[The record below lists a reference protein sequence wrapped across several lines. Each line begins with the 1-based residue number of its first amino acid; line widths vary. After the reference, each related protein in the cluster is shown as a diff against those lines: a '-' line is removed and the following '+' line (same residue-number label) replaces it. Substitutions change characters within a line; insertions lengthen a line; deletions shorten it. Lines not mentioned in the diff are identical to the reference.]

1 MAAVF
6 MHLLHGLD
14 TLEVSSVSV
23 KIKISMLRP
32 VLFCSALLTLAVVS
46 ALPQIHY
53 SGSATTPFRSQGAQS
68 SISAEAIT
76 VTLASLL
83 SINPTV
89 PVKQDV
95 SRQVRATQCK

>member
-1 MAAVF
+1 
-6 MHLLHGLD
+6 
-14 TLEVSSVSV
+14 
-23 KIKISMLRP
+23 MLRP
-32 VLFCSALLTLAVVS
+32 VLFCSALLSLTVVS

-53 SGSATTPFRSQGAQS
+53 SGSATSPFRSQGAQS

-83 SINPTV
+83 SISPTV

-95 SRQVRATQCK
+95 SRQVGATQRK